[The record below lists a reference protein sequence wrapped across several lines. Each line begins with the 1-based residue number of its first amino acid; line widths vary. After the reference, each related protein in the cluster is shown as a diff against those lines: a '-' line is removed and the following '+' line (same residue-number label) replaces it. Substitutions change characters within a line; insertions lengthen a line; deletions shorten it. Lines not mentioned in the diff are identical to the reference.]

1 MIVAF
6 TSNPVDTV
14 KVDVD
19 KLVGA
24 ALAGFAAGTAARRL
38 VLASLCASLPAGASA
53 TAVRF
58 ALLRLGDENVQ
69 AIAREARSG
78 PYRQLVRA
86 ALAFTLSSGSSSL
99 PRAADAR
106 AQKVA
111 SVSRCLVGILTAA
124 VDAKA
129 VGVSDRM
136 IVSCRHVLAVI
147 GMMEIDHLRATGKH
161 GVLLTRSFVAAK
173 TGRSFD
179 GAADVLAALKKL
191 GWIRKVKTVSGGV
204 GRYRIAAQLSPVQAE
219 AAWVNADVVD
229 ALAVGALANNDA
241 AAIISSA
248 AAPVWMFWDGHLGSR
263 AYIRALAGAVEL
275 ADGDWMGLSK
285 LGYKSLAQDL
295 LRDLPGLGEPDLD
308 LALYLADL
316 GNRTIATDIAEDRMR
331 ELKAQ
336 SAARSAALNERRD
349 DARYV
354 ANIFREVWGR
364 EGVGLVP
371 AAAESRDTIRTWAAA
386 AARELGVEITDP
398 GMRQIGAGLLRRDLV
413 RYGHDDSVAKSI
425 AAFILPAATAAG
437 GDEALRV
444 IACLHAVTEKLK
456 VPKSYLVKVK
466 RSHSA

>member
-1 MIVAF
+1 MSVAF

-14 KVDVD
+14 KADVD

-24 ALAGFAAGTAARRL
+24 ALAGFAGEAGGRRL
-38 VLASLCASLPAGASA
+38 VLAGLCAALPSGASA
-53 TAVRF
+53 TEVRF
-58 ALLRLGDENVQ
+58 ALLRLGDANVR
-69 AIAREARSG
+69 AIALDARSG

-86 ALAFTLSSGSSSL
+86 ALAHVLSGSSSL
-99 PRAADAR
+99 PGAADAR
-106 AQKVA
+106 AKKVA
-111 SVSRCLVGILTAA
+111 SVSRCLVGIITAP
-124 VDAKA
+124 VDGRA

-179 GAADVLAALKKL
+179 GAKDVLVALKKL

-204 GRYRIAAQLSPVQAE
+204 GRFRIAAQISSAQAE

-229 ALAVGALANNDA
+229 ALAVGALATNDA

-263 AYIRALAGAVEL
+263 AYARALAGAVEL
-275 ADGDWMGLSK
+275 AEGDLLSLSK
-285 LGYKSLAQDL
+285 AAYKTLAQDL
-295 LRDLPGLGEPDLD
+295 LRDLPGLGEPGLD
-308 LALYLADL
+308 LAVYLADL
-316 GNRTIATDIAEDRMR
+316 GDRTIAADLAEDRMH

-354 ANIFREVWGR
+354 ADIFREVWGR

-371 AAAESRDTIRTWAAA
+371 AATESHDTIRAWAAA

-413 RYGHDDSVAKSI
+413 KYGHDPAVARSM
-425 AAFILPAATAAG
+425 ASYILPPAIAG
-437 GDEALRV
+437 GV
-444 IACLHAVTEKLK
+444 QQ
-456 VPKSYLVKVK
+456 
-466 RSHSA
+466 

>member
-1 MIVAF
+1 MSVAF

-14 KVDVD
+14 KADVD

-24 ALAGFAAGTAARRL
+24 ALAGFAGGTPGRRL
-38 VLASLCASLPAGASA
+38 VLASLCAALPSGA
-53 TAVRF
+53 TATEVRF
-58 ALLRLGDENVQ
+58 ALLRLGNDGVK

-86 ALAFTLSSGSSSL
+86 ALAFTLSGSSSL
-99 PRAADAR
+99 PGSADAR

-147 GMMEIDHLRATGKH
+147 GMMEIEHLRATGKH
-161 GVLLTRSFVAAK
+161 GVLLTRAFVAAK

-179 GAADVLAALKKL
+179 GAADVLNALKKL
-191 GWIRKVKTVSGGV
+191 GWIRKVKDVSGGV
-204 GRYRIAAQLSPVQAE
+204 GRYRIAAQLTAVQAE

-229 ALAVGALANNDA
+229 ALAVGALATNDA

-248 AAPVWMFWDGHLGSR
+248 AAPVWSFWEGHLGSR
-263 AYIRALAGAVEL
+263 AYVRALAGAVEL
-275 ADGDWMGLSK
+275 AEADRLGLSK
-285 LGYKSLAQDL
+285 LAYGKLALEL
-295 LRDLPGLGEPDLD
+295 LRDLPGLGEPNLD
-308 LALYLADL
+308 LALYLDDL
-316 GNRTIATDIAEDRMR
+316 GNRTIATDLAEDRMR

-349 DARYV
+349 DTAFL
-354 ANIFREVWGR
+354 ANIFSEVWAR
-364 EGVGLVP
+364 EGIGLVP
-371 AAAESRDTIRTWAAA
+371 AASESRDTIHAWAAA
-386 AARELGVEITDP
+386 AARELGAEITDP

-413 RYGHDDSVAKSI
+413 KFGHDDAIALSI
-425 AAFILPAATAAG
+425 AAFILPTVTAG
-437 GDEALRV
+437 NS
-444 IACLHAVTEKLK
+444 TQ
-456 VPKSYLVKVK
+456 
-466 RSHSA
+466 